1 VTAGEPRSPAV
12 SVITIFFDGERFLE
26 EALESVREQTFRD
39 WELLLVDDGSSDR
52 SPKIARA
59 AAAGDPRIR
68 CLTAPDGRNHG
79 MSAARNLGL
88 AAARAP
94 LVAFL
99 DADDVYLPGK
109 LEHQVAALER
119 EPRAQLVYGPTIV
132 WHSWTGR
139 PEDAARDR
147 LSKLGVEPGTFVE
160 PPAMLLRLLRR
171 EAWPPAT
178 CSILARRAAVDAVGG
193 FEAPFTGMFE
203 DQAFFYKF
211 LACHP
216 ILVEG
221 QPLDRYRQHAA
232 SCTQRS
238 LAAGFWHP
246 RDPSPSHE
254 ALGRWFAEY
263 LDSEGVVD
271 LALWA
276 VLRRMLAPYDHP
288 LRYRIRLAPKKLRAR
303 AAALRPRR

>member
-1 VTAGEPRSPAV
+1 
-12 SVITIFFDGERFLE
+12 
-26 EALESVREQTFRD
+26 
-39 WELLLVDDGSSDR
+39 
-52 SPKIARA
+52 
-59 AAAGDPRIR
+59 
-68 CLTAPDGRNHG
+68 
-79 MSAARNLGL
+79 
-88 AAARAP
+88 
-94 LVAFL
+94 
-99 DADDVYLPGK
+99 
-109 LEHQVAALER
+109 
-119 EPRAQLVYGPTIV
+119 
-132 WHSWTGR
+132 
-139 PEDAARDR
+139 
-147 LSKLGVEPGTFVE
+147 
-160 PPAMLLRLLRR
+160 
-171 EAWPPAT
+171 
-178 CSILARRAAVDAVGG
+178 
-193 FEAPFTGMFE
+193 MFE

-276 VLRRMLAPYDHP
+276 LLRRMLAPYDHP
-288 LRYRIRLAPKKLRAR
+288 LRHRIRLTPKKLRAR